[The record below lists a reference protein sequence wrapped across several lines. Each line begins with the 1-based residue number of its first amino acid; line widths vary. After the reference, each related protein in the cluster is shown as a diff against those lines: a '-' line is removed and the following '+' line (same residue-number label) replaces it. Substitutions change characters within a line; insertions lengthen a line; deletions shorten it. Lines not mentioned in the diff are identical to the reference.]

1 MADCFK
7 LKADFA
13 PLTVLKFLTDKWEQ
27 LEIQLNDT
35 LNKAPNYFENAP
47 IIIDVLTLN
56 RPKEGLPL
64 AKISALLKEKGLR
77 PVGVRGLADNE
88 QVIAKECG
96 LAIMNR
102 ASKSVPETKT
112 DMHSSENNTKTAS
125 GNTLIIEKSIRSGSR
140 IYNKDGDII
149 VLGSV
154 NPGSEVVASGH
165 IHVHGSVQGRAVAG
179 AHGNEK
185 THIFCKSLKAELV
198 SIAGYY
204 AVDKVLKSPKKPAS
218 MFHIYLHDKNV
229 IVETI

>member
-102 ASKSVPETKT
+102 ASKSV
-112 DMHSSENNTKTAS
+112 
-125 GNTLIIEKSIRSGSR
+125 
-140 IYNKDGDII
+140 
-149 VLGSV
+149 
-154 NPGSEVVASGH
+154 
-165 IHVHGSVQGRAVAG
+165 
-179 AHGNEK
+179 
-185 THIFCKSLKAELV
+185 
-198 SIAGYY
+198 
-204 AVDKVLKSPKKPAS
+204 
-218 MFHIYLHDKNV
+218 
-229 IVETI
+229 